1 MYDLIIIGGG
11 PAGITAGIYSA
22 RQQIRTLLIAKEFG
36 GQMTKKAVSIENYP
50 GFESIPG
57 SELVERFR
65 NHLEKFDPD
74 IEKTNVVEINKEE
87 KEFTVRTSEDEFK
100 SKAVIVAS
108 GSDPR
113 PLEVPGE
120 KEFIGKGVSYCS
132 ICDGALFANKKV
144 AIIGGGDSGFESA
157 LFLKDYAS
165 NIYILEYGSEVG
177 ASIFNKRKVEK
188 TDKIEVIT
196 SAKLKEIK
204 GDNFVNSVVY
214 EDRENKENKELEVEG
229 VFVEIG
235 NQPAT
240 SFVNNLVEFNEKDE
254 IKIDPKTNST
264 KVPGL
269 FAAGDVTEVKY
280 NQIVIAAGEGCK
292 AALSAYQYIQEQE

>member
-11 PAGITAGIYSA
+11 PAGMTAGIYSS
-22 RQQIRTLLIAKEFG
+22 RQQLNTLLITKEFG
-36 GQMTKKAVSIENYP
+36 GQMARKAVSIENYP
-50 GFESIPG
+50 GLKSIPG
-57 SELVERFR
+57 SELVEKLKS
-65 NHLEKFDPD
+65 HLEKFDPD
-74 IEKTNVVEINKEE
+74 IKKTSVVRVEKKEGNFEVETTNDK
-87 KEFTVRTSEDEFK
+87 FQSRTV
-100 SKAVIVAS
+100 IIAS
-108 GSDPR
+108 GADPR

-120 KEFIGKGVSYCS
+120 KKFIGKGVSYCS
-132 ICDGALFANKKV
+132 ICDGALFADKKV

-165 NIYILEYGSEVG
+165 KIYILEYSSEVN
-177 ASIFNKRKVEK
+177 ASVFNKRKTDEI
-188 TDKIEVIT
+188 DKINVIT
-196 SAKLKEIK
+196 SAQLKKIK
-204 GDNFVNSVVY
+204 GDDFVSSIIY
-214 EDRENKENKELEVEG
+214 KDRENEEKKELEVEG

-254 IKIDPKTNST
+254 IKIDPKTNAT

-292 AALSAYQYIQEQE
+292 AALSAYQYIQEQK